1 MVMVSFGLW
10 NSLKKLCVWYE
21 KIIIKHL
28 WFLKQLLKSKLEFGF
43 QTGRSLKTGLS
54 CKMESGKRRPSYL
67 ETKWQRIGHLKGK
80 KGKETHSK
88 SKSPSITSNTTKTS
102 YESVETVQSNNIT
115 LHEDPQII
123 DVESEHRKTHQTI
136 IHKALF

>member
-1 MVMVSFGLW
+1 MVMVSFGIW

-21 KIIIKHL
+21 KIITKHL
-28 WFLKQLLKSKLEFGF
+28 LFLLLKSKLEFGF

-67 ETKWQRIGHLKGK
+67 ETKWQRMGHLKGK

>member
-1 MVMVSFGLW
+1 M
-10 NSLKKLCVWYE
+10 
-21 KIIIKHL
+21 
-28 WFLKQLLKSKLEFGF
+28 
-43 QTGRSLKTGLS
+43 
-54 CKMESGKRRPSYL
+54 
-67 ETKWQRIGHLKGK
+67 GHLKGK

>member
-1 MVMVSFGLW
+1 MVMVSFGIW

-21 KIIIKHL
+21 KIITKHL
-28 WFLKQLLKSKLEFGF
+28 LFLLSKSKLEFGF

-88 SKSPSITSNTTKTS
+88 SKSTSITSNTTKTS

-115 LHEDPQII
+115 LHEDPQSI

>member
-1 MVMVSFGLW
+1 MVMVSFWIW

-21 KIIIKHL
+21 KIITKHL
-28 WFLKQLLKSKLEFGF
+28 LFLLLILEFGF

-67 ETKWQRIGHLKGK
+67 ETKWQRMGHLKGK

-88 SKSPSITSNTTKTS
+88 SKSPSITSNATKTS